1 MMTTRQLAWGLA
13 ALILGLPVHG
23 RAQVA
28 IKELVRD
35 GAPVQA
41 MTPAKLNQL
50 ADPLFLLVLKNQPQE
65 TNLDRIEALLVG
77 PTGQRHL
84 FVVHEGIQDP
94 ARGGGRRAVL
104 AFSGVNGTVKL
115 DPNVMLSLGFTDQGI
130 APGFIE
136 AWGWDDRRSRYNYY
150 KLDRQPG
157 ETGPTWKFRGAS
169 TGADRLTP
177 AQRQGTCMACH
188 INGAPI
194 MKELPFPWNNW
205 HSFRS
210 LIAYLSPTSPE
221 HWPIAETPRF
231 RDLKGAQDL
240 ETAFLLPAIRQFNG
254 RRVTALIRQ
263 NAAGQPVT
271 FPGGMQEVTDGP
283 RLLRALFQTTE
294 YNIVS
299 AGQLSGLHP
308 LPAAGTGPT
317 EPVVA
322 PDTFFLNANLLAG
335 GGFAQSEGLGIG
347 EARQFARLL
356 QLQPAEYRAVVERF
370 RTRLGD
376 RPGDTH
382 FAWFVPE
389 ASHVDNALVDI
400 LIRRGVITRE
410 FAAAV
415 LAIDVETPVFSTARE
430 SLLKFVPPQFRFKPK
445 APEDVPVA
453 HPDELT
459 KAVITRVQAANPVAG
474 SPEAQFLTL
483 LQSPTPV
490 EALRQT
496 VSAYLGRVRGQLA
509 DAAQREAE
517 ITRLYQVMLDRR
529 RAAIA
534 HNPTLVESPELF
546 PMGQAP

>member
-1 MMTTRQLAWGLA
+1 M
-13 ALILGLPVHG
+13 
-23 RAQVA
+23 
-28 IKELVRD
+28 
-35 GAPVQA
+35 
-41 MTPAKLNQL
+41 
-50 ADPLFLLVLKNQPQE
+50 
-65 TNLDRIEALLVG
+65 
-77 PTGQRHL
+77 
-84 FVVHEGIQDP
+84 
-94 ARGGGRRAVL
+94 
-104 AFSGVNGTVKL
+104 
-115 DPNVMLSLGFTDQGI
+115 
-130 APGFIE
+130 
-136 AWGWDDRRSRYNYY
+136 
-150 KLDRQPG
+150 
-157 ETGPTWKFRGAS
+157 
-169 TGADRLTP
+169 
-177 AQRQGTCMACH
+177 
-188 INGAPI
+188 
-194 MKELPFPWNNW
+194 
-205 HSFRS
+205 
-210 LIAYLSPTSPE
+210 
-221 HWPIAETPRF
+221 
-231 RDLKGAQDL
+231 
-240 ETAFLLPAIRQFNG
+240 
-254 RRVTALIRQ
+254 
-263 NAAGQPVT
+263 
-271 FPGGMQEVTDGP
+271 
-283 RLLRALFQTTE
+283 
-294 YNIVS
+294 
-299 AGQLSGLHP
+299 
-308 LPAAGTGPT
+308 
-317 EPVVA
+317 VA

-534 HNPTLVESPELF
+534 HNPALVESPELF
-546 PMGQAP
+546 PVGQAP